1 MKKIILILPLISG
14 ILWGSVGVFVRK
26 LYSFGFDNF
35 TVLSSRIAIA
45 TLILFLGIMIFDK
58 SLLKIKL
65 KDAWVF
71 LAAGLLGMLGLN
83 LAYNESI
90 SRLTLSLAAVLLSL
104 APIFVGFGELY
115 FSRKNN
121 STKSRCMFMAI
132 FGCLLTSGIL
142 ESTASVKWSFVGIFI
157 GFLSAF
163 FYALYTVFSRLA
175 MDRGYQVFTITFYSM
190 LTITIVLLPLTDFHI
205 LGDFLTS
212 EPIENSIFML
222 LHSAFTSVLPYVLYT
237 VALTQVETA

>member
-1 MKKIILILPLISG
+1 
-14 ILWGSVGVFVRK
+14 
-26 LYSFGFDNF
+26 
-35 TVLSSRIAIA
+35 
-45 TLILFLGIMIFDK
+45 
-58 SLLKIKL
+58 
-65 KDAWVF
+65 
-71 LAAGLLGMLGLN
+71 
-83 LAYNESI
+83 
-90 SRLTLSLAAVLLSL
+90 
-104 APIFVGFGELY
+104 
-115 FSRKNN
+115 
-121 STKSRCMFMAI
+121 MAI

-237 VALTQVETA
+237 VALTQVETGIASILASGGEPIAAMLFGLAFFSEIPTLLSFTGLLVVVAALALILKQPKQKKV